1 MNEVYG
7 IILAIGLI
15 IVIIYLLSKIDN
27 EEYKRREERNKQE
40 LRDSMSKHIQSL
52 KDDIK
57 QKQDS
62 IINCDKK
69 FNLNLDKIKIH
80 TYYITPC
87 NTDTAQEYSIK
98 SQTFKKVRDKLFVQ
112 TDYTDFDAFIY
123 ELARECF
130 KEGLTL
136 KKVIQKST
144 TKETNGYT
152 VSNPSASSVGFAIGR
167 GGVTPVLATTSCSST
182 YVPSTT
188 EHYYYDDVVDETFE
202 DVKNRIRE
210 FYYLLLSK
218 LVEDIISSTKEQV
231 VVEDD
236 KISYYNALLF
246 TPKYSHLHGWR
257 EHVLNMALLNI
268 YGLNTFS
275 VDNEINRYKEEL
287 EELKNEMHQMMEN
300 FR

>member
-1 MNEVYG
+1 MNEVCG
-7 IILAIGLI
+7 IILTIGLM
-15 IVIIYLLSKIDN
+15 IVIICWLSKIN
-27 EEYKRREERNKQE
+27 KEEDKRREEREKQE
-40 LRDSMSKHIQSL
+40 LRDSASKHIQSL
-52 KDDIK
+52 KTDIK

-69 FNLNLDKIKIH
+69 FDLNLDSINIH
-80 TYYITPC
+80 TYYIKPC
-87 NTDTAQEYSIK
+87 NTDTAQDYSIK
-98 SQTFKKVRDKLFVQ
+98 SQTFKKVRDKLFTQ
-112 TDYTDFDAFIY
+112 TDYTDFNAFIS

-130 KEGLTL
+130 EEGLTL

-144 TKETNGYT
+144 KKETSGYT
-152 VSNPSASSVGFAIGR
+152 VNTPSTSSVGFAMGR
-167 GGVTPVLATTSCSST
+167 GGITPMLATNGGSST
-182 YVPSTT
+182 YIPSTT

-218 LVEDIISSTKEQV
+218 LVEDIVSSTKEQV

-257 EHVLNMALLNI
+257 KYVLDIA
-268 YGLNTFS
+268 
-275 VDNEINRYKEEL
+275 
-287 EELKNEMHQMMEN
+287 
-300 FR
+300 